1 MSATT
6 AAATA
11 RAARPAELPR
21 TRRAPL
27 TAISG
32 GAGQRGRR
40 LDAVRA
46 PLHAKSRVPFLVLCA
61 TLMIGSLVAVLVL
74 NTTLARGSYEMSKL
88 QGEVAQT
95 AQDVQGLQEDLSA
108 AETNLDDKA
117 RSLGMIPAENPT
129 MVSIETGKVVKGTG
143 Q

>member
-1 MSATT
+1 MSVTT
-6 AAATA
+6 AATA

-32 GAGQRGRR
+32 GGAQRGRR
-40 LDAVRA
+40 LDVVRA
-46 PLHAKSRVPFLVLCA
+46 PLHSKSRVPFLVLCA
-61 TLMIGSLVAVLVL
+61 TLMIVSLVAVLVL

-117 RSLGMIPAENPT
+117 RSLGMVPAENPT
-129 MVSIETGKVVKGTG
+129 MISVRTGKVVKGTG

>member
-6 AAATA
+6 AATA

-46 PLHAKSRVPFLVLCA
+46 PLHAKSRVPFLMLCA

-88 QGEVAQT
+88 QSQVAQT

>member
-1 MSATT
+1 MSAMT
-6 AAATA
+6 AATA

-21 TRRAPL
+21 TRPAPL

-32 GAGQRGRR
+32 GAAQRGRR
-40 LDAVRA
+40 LDVVRA

-61 TLMIGSLVAVLVL
+61 TLMIVSLVGVLVL
-74 NTTLARGSYEMSKL
+74 NTTLARGSYEMSQL

-108 AETNLDDKA
+108 AETDLPAKA
-117 RSLGMIPAENPT
+117 RSLGMVPAENPT
-129 MVSIETGKVVKGTG
+129 MVSIRTGKVVKGTD

>member
-6 AAATA
+6 AATA

-32 GAGQRGRR
+32 GAAQRGSR
-40 LDAVRA
+40 LDVVRA
-46 PLHAKSRVPFLVLCA
+46 PLHAKSRVPFFVLCA
-61 TLMIGSLVAVLVL
+61 TLMVVSLVAVLVL
-74 NTTLARGSYEMSKL
+74 NTTLARGSYEMSLL

-108 AETNLDDKA
+108 TETDLPAKA
-117 RSLGMIPAENPT
+117 RSLGMVPAENPT
-129 MVSIETGKVVKGTG
+129 MVSIRTGKVVKGTD

>member
-6 AAATA
+6 AATA

-88 QGEVAQT
+88 QSQVAQT
-95 AQDVQGLQEDLSA
+95 AQDVQGLQEELSA

>member
-61 TLMIGSLVAVLVL
+61 TLMICSLVAVLVL

-95 AQDVQGLQEDLSA
+95 AQDVQGLQEELSA

>member
-1 MSATT
+1 MSAST
-6 AAATA
+6 AATA

-32 GAGQRGRR
+32 GAAQRGSR
-40 LDAVRA
+40 LDVVRA
-46 PLHAKSRVPFLVLCA
+46 PLHSKSRVPFLVLCA
-61 TLMIGSLVAVLVL
+61 TLMVVSLVAVLVL
-74 NTTLARGSYEMSKL
+74 NTTLARGSYEMSEL

-108 AETNLDDKA
+108 AETSLPAKA
-117 RSLGMIPAENPT
+117 RSLGMVPAENPT
-129 MVSIETGKVVKGTG
+129 MVSLRTGKVVKGTDR
-143 Q
+143 

>member
-6 AAATA
+6 AATA
-11 RAARPAELPR
+11 RAARPVELPR

-46 PLHAKSRVPFLVLCA
+46 PLHAKSRVPFLMLCA

-74 NTTLARGSYEMSKL
+74 NTTLARGSYEMSRL
-88 QGEVAQT
+88 QGQVAQT
-95 AQDVQGLQEDLSA
+95 AQDVQGLQEELSA

>member
-6 AAATA
+6 AATA

-88 QGEVAQT
+88 QSEVAQT

>member
-6 AAATA
+6 AATA

-88 QGEVAQT
+88 QSEVAQT
-95 AQDVQGLQEDLSA
+95 AQDVQVLQEDLSA
-108 AETNLDDKA
+108 AEANLDDKA

>member
-1 MSATT
+1 MSAMPAVT
-6 AAATA
+6 TA

-32 GAGQRGRR
+32 GAARRGRR
-40 LDAVRA
+40 LDVVRA

-74 NTTLARGSYEMSKL
+74 NTQLARGSYEMSQL

-95 AQDVQGLQEDLSA
+95 AQDVQGLEEELSA
-108 AETNLDDKA
+108 AETDLPAKA
-117 RSLGMIPAENPT
+117 RSLGMVPAENPT
-129 MVSIETGKVVKGTG
+129 MVSIRTGKVVKGTDG
-143 Q
+143 

>member
-6 AAATA
+6 AATA

-88 QGEVAQT
+88 QSEVAQT
-95 AQDVQGLQEDLSA
+95 AQDVQGLQEGLSA

>member
-32 GAGQRGRR
+32 GAGQRSRR

-88 QGEVAQT
+88 QSEVAQT

>member
-6 AAATA
+6 AATA

-88 QGEVAQT
+88 QSEVAQT
-95 AQDVQGLQEDLSA
+95 AQDVQGLQENLSA

-129 MVSIETGKVVKGTG
+129 MVSVETGKVVKGTG

>member
-6 AAATA
+6 AATA

-95 AQDVQGLQEDLSA
+95 AQDVQGLQEELSA

-129 MVSIETGKVVKGTG
+129 MVSIQTGKVVKGTG

>member
-6 AAATA
+6 AATA
-11 RAARPAELPR
+11 RAVRPDELPR

-32 GAGQRGRR
+32 GAAQRGRR
-40 LDAVRA
+40 LDVVRA

-61 TLMIGSLVAVLVL
+61 TLMVVSLVAVLVL
-74 NTTLARGSYEMSKL
+74 NTTLARGSYEMSQL
-88 QGEVAQT
+88 RNEVAQT
-95 AQDVQGLQEDLSA
+95 AQDVQVLRADLSA
-108 AETNLDDKA
+108 AETSLPDKA
-117 RSLGMIPAENPT
+117 QGLGMVPAENPT
-129 MVSIETGKVVKGTG
+129 MVSVRTGKVVKGTN

>member
-6 AAATA
+6 AATA
-11 RAARPAELPR
+11 RAARPVELPR
-21 TRRAPL
+21 TRSAPL

-88 QGEVAQT
+88 QSEVAQT
-95 AQDVQGLQEDLSA
+95 AQDVQVLQEDLSA
-108 AETNLDDKA
+108 AEANLDDKA

>member
-1 MSATT
+1 MSAMT
-6 AAATA
+6 AATA

-32 GAGQRGRR
+32 GVGQRGRR

-61 TLMIGSLVAVLVL
+61 TLMIVSLVAVLVL

-88 QGEVAQT
+88 QGDVAQT
-95 AQDVQGLQEDLSA
+95 AQDVQGLREDLSA
-108 AETNLDDKA
+108 AETDLPAKA
-117 RSLGMIPAENPT
+117 RSLGMVPAENPT
-129 MVSIETGKVVKGTG
+129 MVSVLTGKVVKGTG

>member
-6 AAATA
+6 AATA

-61 TLMIGSLVAVLVL
+61 TLMIGSLVAVLIL

-88 QGEVAQT
+88 QSEVAQT
-95 AQDVQGLQEDLSA
+95 AQDVQGLQEGLSA

>member
-88 QGEVAQT
+88 QSEVAQT

>member
-6 AAATA
+6 AATA

-32 GAGQRGRR
+32 GAGQRGRG

>member
-6 AAATA
+6 AATA

-32 GAGQRGRR
+32 GAAQGGRR

-46 PLHAKSRVPFLVLCA
+46 PLHAKSRVPFFVLCA
-61 TLMIGSLVAVLVL
+61 TLMIVSLVAVLVL
-74 NTTLARGSYEMSKL
+74 NTTLARGSYEMSRL

-95 AQDVQGLQEDLSA
+95 AQDVQGLREDLSA
-108 AETNLDDKA
+108 AETGLDDKA
-117 RSLGMIPAENPT
+117 RGLGMVPAENPT
-129 MVSIETGKVVKGTG
+129 MISVLTGKVVEGTG

>member
-1 MSATT
+1 MSAMT
-6 AAATA
+6 AATA

-32 GAGQRGRR
+32 GAAERGRR
-40 LDAVRA
+40 LDVVRA

-61 TLMIGSLVAVLVL
+61 TLMIVSLVAVLVL

-108 AETNLDDKA
+108 AKTSLPDKA
-117 RSLGMIPAENPT
+117 KSFGMVPAENPT
-129 MVSIETGKVVKGTG
+129 MVSIRTGKVVKGTD

>member
-6 AAATA
+6 AATA

-27 TAISG
+27 TAIAG
-32 GAGQRGRR
+32 GAAQRGRR
-40 LDAVRA
+40 LDVVRA
-46 PLHAKSRVPFLVLCA
+46 PLHSKSRVPFLVLCA
-61 TLMIGSLVAVLVL
+61 TLMIVSLVTVLVL

-88 QGEVAQT
+88 QGQVAQT

-108 AETNLDDKA
+108 AETDLDDKA
-117 RSLGMIPAENPT
+117 RSLGMVPAENPT
-129 MVSIETGKVVKGTG
+129 MISVRTGKVVKGTG

>member
-6 AAATA
+6 AATA

-32 GAGQRGRR
+32 GAGQRSRR

-46 PLHAKSRVPFLVLCA
+46 PLHAKSRVPFLMLCA
-61 TLMIGSLVAVLVL
+61 TLMIVSLVAVLVL
-74 NTTLARGSYEMSKL
+74 NTTLARGSYEMSQL

-108 AETNLDDKA
+108 AETDLPEKA
-117 RSLGMIPAENPT
+117 RSLGMVPAENPT
-129 MVSIETGKVVKGTG
+129 MVSLRTGKVVKGAG

>member
-6 AAATA
+6 AATA
-11 RAARPAELPR
+11 RARPAELPR

-40 LDAVRA
+40 LDVVRA
-46 PLHAKSRVPFLVLCA
+46 PLHSKSRVPFLVLCA
-61 TLMIGSLVAVLVL
+61 TLMIVSLVAVLVL
-74 NTTLARGSYEMSKL
+74 NTTLARGSYEMSQL

-108 AETNLDDKA
+108 AQTDLPARA
-117 RSLGMIPAENPT
+117 RSLGMVPAENPT
-129 MVSIETGKVVKGTG
+129 MVSIRTGKVVKGTD